1 MTFQIE
7 EDNKRM
13 LEEILKNKLPEENEV
28 IILPGGLIVL
38 DEESTIRIE
47 ELKNGESILCGC

>member
-7 EDNKRM
+7 EDNKRI
-13 LEEILKNKLPEENEV
+13 LENLLKNKLPEENEV
-28 IILPGGLIVL
+28 IILLEGLIIL
-38 DEESTIRIE
+38 DEESTINIE